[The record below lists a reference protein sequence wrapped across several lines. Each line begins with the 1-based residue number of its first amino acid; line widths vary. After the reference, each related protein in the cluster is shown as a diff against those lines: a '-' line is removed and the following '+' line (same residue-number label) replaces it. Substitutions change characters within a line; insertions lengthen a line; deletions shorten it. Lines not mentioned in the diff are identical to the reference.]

1 MTAIRTWRFWV
12 IVAAAGLW
20 LVAAALLWRTSVP
33 GDLNLPHPDARDF
46 FSTRDLERS
55 ERYQRGLRVLWIG
68 GAIVQ
73 LVVLVLAVRLAP
85 RTRWRGIPGGV
96 ALGALTLVAV
106 WLAGLPFVL
115 AAHWWR
121 RRYGISRSD
130 YSTILVD
137 PWLAEIGSL
146 AAACL
151 AIALVMLLARRL
163 GDRWWIVGG
172 PAFAAL
178 VSAFI
183 LAQPLLLVPRLEPL
197 RDRQLA
203 AQIRQL
209 AREQGVG
216 NVDVEVQDA
225 SRRTRAINA
234 EFYGL
239 GPTKRVI
246 LWDTALDGRLSRA
259 EILTLVAH
267 EFGHVK
273 SNHVWKSVGW
283 IFLFAIPGA
292 FVVARVTRR
301 RGGLGTAPAVPLALL
316 TLTVLQLALLP
327 VVNAISRRYEA
338 EADWRALQATHDPP
352 AFEGLMRE
360 LSDASLSQPDP
371 PEWAQIVL
379 DTHPTPLQRIAMA
392 RSVEASRAGS

>member
-33 GDLNLPHPDARDF
+33 GDLNLAHLDPREF
-46 FSTRDLERS
+46 FSARHLERS
-55 ERYQRGLRVLWIG
+55 ETYQRGLRLLWIG
-68 GAIVQ
+68 ATLVQ

-85 RTRWRGIPGGV
+85 RTGWRGIPGGV

-130 YSTILVD
+130 YTAILVD

-146 AAACL
+146 AAACV

-172 PAFAAL
+172 PLFAAL
-178 VSAFI
+178 VSGFI
-183 LAQPLLLVPRLEPL
+183 LAQPLLLEPRPESL
-197 RDRQLA
+197 RNRQLA

-216 NVDVEVQDA
+216 DVDVDVQDA
-225 SRRTRAINA
+225 SRRTRAMNA

-246 LWDTALDGRLSRA
+246 LWDTALDGRLTRA

-292 FVVARVTRR
+292 YVVARVTRR
-301 RGGLGTAPAVPLALL
+301 RGGLGTAPAVPLTLL

-327 VVNAISRRYEA
+327 VANAISRRYEA
-338 EADWRALQATHDPP
+338 EADWRALQATRDPR

-360 LSDASLSQPDP
+360 LSTASLSQPDP

-392 RSVEASRAGS
+392 RSVAASRAGS

>member
-1 MTAIRTWRFWV
+1 MTAIRTKRLWV
-12 IVAAAGLW
+12 ILAAGLW

-33 GDLNLPHPDARDF
+33 GGLQLPHVNPRDF
-46 FSTRDLERS
+46 FSTRQLDRS
-55 ERYQRGLRVLWIG
+55 ESFQRGLRLIWIG
-68 GAIVQ
+68 ATVVQ
-73 LVVLVLAVRLAP
+73 LAVLALAVWLAP
-85 RTRWRGIPGGV
+85 RSRWRGIPGGV

-106 WLAGLPFVL
+106 WAAELPFVL
-115 AAHWWR
+115 VAHWWR
-121 RRYGISRSD
+121 RRYGVSRSD
-130 YSTILVD
+130 YGTILVD
-137 PWLAEIGSL
+137 PWLEWLGSL
-146 AAACL
+146 ALACV
-151 AIALVMLLARRL
+151 AIALVMVLARRL

-178 VSAFI
+178 ASAFI
-183 LAQPLLLVPRLEPL
+183 LVQPLLLVPHLEPL
-197 RDRQLA
+197 RDRALA

-216 NVDVEVQDA
+216 EVDVEVQDA

-246 LWDTALDGRLSRA
+246 LWDTALDGRLSRP
-259 EILTLVAH
+259 EIRVLVAH

-273 SNHVWKSVGW
+273 SNHVWKSIGW
-283 IFLFAIPGA
+283 LFLFTLPGA
-292 FVVARVTRR
+292 YVIARVTRR
-301 RGGLGTAPAVPLALL
+301 RDGLGTAPAVPLALL

-327 VVNAISRRYEA
+327 VINLISRRYEA
-338 EADWRALQATHDPP
+338 EADWRALEATHDPR

-360 LSDASLSQPDP
+360 LSTASLSQPDP
-371 PEWAQIVL
+371 PEWAQILL